1 MSADD
6 GNKISALTRRKR
18 RLRPYHPSRLY
29 SSAEPPAEWREAANT
44 LRAQL
49 VAARGGQDEVT
60 VQEGVLIDLIIGTAM
75 KVQRANVYLAT
86 LPSLVDRRH
95 RRLWPIVLDVKR
107 LERHL
112 ANLLRDLGL
121 ERKPKTVPDIRQL
134 AGLVD

>member
-1 MSADD
+1 MSDQEPRSITTA
-6 GNKISALTRRKR
+6 SRRR
-18 RLRPYHPSRLY
+18 RIRPYRAAGLY
-29 SSAEPPAEWREAANT
+29 SKAEPPAEWREAADA

-60 VQEGVLIDLIIGTAM
+60 VQEGVLIDLIVGTAI
-75 KVQRANVYLAT
+75 KVQRANAYLAT

-95 RRLWPIVLDVKR
+95 RRLWPILLDVKR
-107 LERHL
+107 LEGHL

-121 ERKPKTVPDIRQL
+121 EQKAKPVMDIRQL

>member
-1 MSADD
+1 MNDD
-6 GNKISALTRRKR
+6 EPRSITSGSRRR
-18 RLRPYHPSRLY
+18 RIRPYRPSGLY
-29 SSAEPPAEWREAANT
+29 SRTEPPAEWREAANT

-60 VQEGVLIDLIIGTAM
+60 LQEGVLIDLIVGTAI
-75 KVQRANVYLAT
+75 KVQRANAYLAT